1 MKKSKE
7 AKAINQ
13 VVRRI
18 NKQIA
23 ADVFGNRFYI
33 RQVMKARGA
42 DTCEYFLYELIDR
55 EDSSRNRLFKR
66 WICSYTDKRLMS
78 SEVAIEMNN
87 FIIES
92 DFWTKYRNKEGA
104 AA

>member
-7 AKAINQ
+7 ARAINQ
-13 VVRRI
+13 IVRKI

-33 RQVMKARGA
+33 RQVMKARGT
-42 DTCEYFLYELIDR
+42 DSCEYFLYELIDR
-55 EDSSRNRLFKR
+55 EDGSRNRLFKR
-66 WICSYTDKRLMS
+66 WICGYTDKRLMN

-92 DFWTKYRNKEGA
+92 DFWTKYRSKEGIA
-104 AA
+104 A